1 MIYWF
6 CIKHCLIYYLSIFF
20 LLFLLLRTLEA
31 HKYDLF
37 CFRLCAV
44 CEAVL
49 ADRLGEQNAIIAP
62 ALLEHKLETS
72 RLANSS
78 QYQHYRGQSTLRN
91 ILCHLQILVA
101 ILYFVTLLIP
111 NLSAKYFQLLPLS
124 FQVMLENCIIMSLKY
139 DVEIVIF
146 LTGLLALLGVT
157 LSIRNPIL
165 ILNITPFVMEN
176 IGLSKKWSLAA
187 STILFTLVPLYS
199 MLFRRPRSNVY
210 QRSVA
215 AFLPDS
221 LSSKLTSLDNTDDLD
236 ETLTSRNEI
245 LFKGSH

>member
-1 MIYWF
+1 M
-6 CIKHCLIYYLSIFF
+6 
-20 LLFLLLRTLEA
+20 
-31 HKYDLF
+31 

-78 QYQHYRGQSTLRN
+78 QYQHSRGQSTLRN
-91 ILCHLQILVA
+91 ILCHLQIATA

-111 NLSAKYFQLLPLS
+111 NLSAQYLQLLPVS
-124 FQVMLENCIIMSLKY
+124 FQVVLENCMIMSLKY
-139 DVEIVIF
+139 NVEIVIF

-157 LSIRNPIL
+157 LSIGNPIY
-165 ILNITPFVMEN
+165 ILNIVPFIMEN
-176 IGLSKKWSLAA
+176 IGLAKKWSLAV
-187 STILFTLVPLYS
+187 STILFTLVPLVS
-199 MLFRRPRSNVY
+199 KLLKRPRTTVY

-215 AFLPDS
+215 AMFPDS
-221 LSSKLTSLDNTDDLD
+221 LSSKLIALDDDLD

-245 LFKGSH
+245 LIFR